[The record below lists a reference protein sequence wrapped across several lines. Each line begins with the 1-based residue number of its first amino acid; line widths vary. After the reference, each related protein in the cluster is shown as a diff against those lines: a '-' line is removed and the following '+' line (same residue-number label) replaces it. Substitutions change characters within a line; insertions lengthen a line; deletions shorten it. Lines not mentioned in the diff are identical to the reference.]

1 MVLIISLRLTKLMK
15 EHKISQ
21 NALARAT
28 GVSQPTINRILC
40 NVTMNPNRG
49 SVVRLANFFGVTPDS
64 MYEPLLTTSRK
75 KASASVDEL
84 YEKISGL
91 SAVERSALFS
101 AVKTRHE
108 ALKPDYSRGDYIKIT
123 PLTVKDD

>member
-21 NALARAT
+21 NALSRAT

-40 NVTMNPNRG
+40 NVTLNPNRG
-49 SVVRLANFFGVTPDS
+49 SVVRLATFFGVTPDS
-64 MYEPLLTTSRK
+64 MYEPLLIKSHK
-75 KASASVDEL
+75 NAKVSVDEL
-84 YEKISGL
+84 YEKIRGL
-91 SAVERSALFS
+91 SAAERSALFS
-101 AVKTRHE
+101 AVKTRPE
-108 ALKPDYSRGDYIKIT
+108 ALKSNYSRGGYIKIT